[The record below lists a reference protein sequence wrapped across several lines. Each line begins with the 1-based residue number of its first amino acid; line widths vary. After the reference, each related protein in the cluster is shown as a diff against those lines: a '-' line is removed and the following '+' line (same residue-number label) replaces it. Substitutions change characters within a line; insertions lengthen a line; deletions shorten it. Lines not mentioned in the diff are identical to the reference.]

1 MDLLLYKFVKMN
13 KKLIGFIKHTT
24 NILKLMSMF
33 GTVAAFS
40 LFYWNCGAAQNPVEL
55 VGKEVDLASLEGEW
69 VGSYYSRDS
78 GRSGNIRFK
87 LTAGEMEVY
96 GDVVMIPRGST
107 KPYRPAGLMDET
119 EISIPVP
126 EVLSISFVKIKGGG
140 ISGKLTPYWDPDIQ
154 RRLIT
159 TFEGTLVGDN
169 IEGTFESRIDQSPIY
184 FYGTWKVTRKKLP

>member
-1 MDLLLYKFVKMN
+1 MN
-13 KKLIGFIKHTT
+13 KKLIRFTKH
-24 NILKLMSMF
+24 NASILKLMSMF
-33 GTVAAFS
+33 GTVAALS
-40 LFYWNCGAAQNPVEL
+40 LFYWNCGAVQNPVEL
-55 VGKEVDLASLEGEW
+55 VGKEIDLALLDGEW
-69 VGSYYSRDS
+69 VGEYYSRDT
-78 GRSGNIRFK
+78 GRSGIIRFK
-87 LTAGEMEVY
+87 LTAGEMEAY

-119 EISIPVP
+119 EISTPVP

-159 TFEGTLVGDN
+159 TFEGTLVGDS

-184 FYGTWKVTRKKLP
+184 FYGTWKATRKKQP